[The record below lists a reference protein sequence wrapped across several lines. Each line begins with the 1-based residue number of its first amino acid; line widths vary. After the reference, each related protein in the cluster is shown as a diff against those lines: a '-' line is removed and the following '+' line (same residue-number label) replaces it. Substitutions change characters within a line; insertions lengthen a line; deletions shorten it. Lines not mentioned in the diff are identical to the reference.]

1 MGGREGMTA
10 KMKSSIEVLEG
21 KVRYISQR
29 VNKKDKYETQK
40 KRSGKLEGKKGISNI
55 YCIVIWN
62 TRKKELEKHRRRQQ
76 NNQEKLPVFKGVNSR
91 F

>member
-1 MGGREGMTA
+1 MGDREGMMA

-62 TRKKELEKHRRRQQ
+62 TRKIIYMLESYMAELQIP
-76 NNQEKLPVFKGVNSR
+76 NI
-91 F
+91 